1 MLGVLKGSILVRAIL
16 CVVHTFGNAYRCS
29 LLEKFVSAVYRS
41 WRGSFVHHICSKY
54 VVQPAD
60 IESAETPPVRDFMK
74 ELQRDGTKLL
84 ADDKFTGTI
93 RITGFFSCILLCSS

>member
-1 MLGVLKGSILVRAIL
+1 MLDVLKGSILVRAIL

-54 VVQPAD
+54 VNKK
-60 IESAETPPVRDFMK
+60 SY
-74 ELQRDGTKLL
+74 LQICNGYRQNCGQAFWCYIQSL
-84 ADDKFTGTI
+84 
-93 RITGFFSCILLCSS
+93 

>member
-54 VVQPAD
+54 VNKKQICNGYRQNCGQAFWCY
-60 IESAETPPVRDFMK
+60 IQS
-74 ELQRDGTKLL
+74 L
-84 ADDKFTGTI
+84 
-93 RITGFFSCILLCSS
+93 